1 MKQLEKGM
9 IFHGLMWMMQP
20 VLLVHFKVATSQEE
34 PDMSLFIQGVVK
46 LLLHRW
52 RELWKRKSKA
62 TRAMNKMMKSICLMM
77 MKKWMTLVNP
87 HITVQLKLVL
97 VVKKMQWM
105 ILIWEIFRVSS
116 IYLAAAAS

>member
-9 IFHGLMWMMQP
+9 ILHGLMWMMQS

-34 PDMSLFIQGVVK
+34 PDMGLFIQGVVK
-46 LLLHRW
+46 LLLHRR
-52 RELWKRKSKA
+52 RELWKSKSKA
-62 TRAMNKMMKSICLMM
+62 TRTMNKMMKSTCLMM

-87 HITVQLKLVL
+87 HITIQLKLVL

-116 IYLAAAAS
+116 IYLAAAAA